1 MPRILVIEAHPD
13 PASFGAALAQAYA
26 AGASAAGAT
35 LETLTLAALRFDPI
49 LRAGHAGA
57 QALEPALLQAQEAIQ
72 RADHLVFQLPVWW
85 GSMPAVLKGFI
96 DRVFLPG
103 WAFQHEGGAL
113 PRGLLAGRSARV
125 LATMDSPWWW
135 YWLKHSRAAHR
146 ALIQATLHYVGIQ
159 RVAQTT
165 LYKVR
170 ELSAP
175 QREAWLQRARDLGA
189 ADARRLGG

>member
-1 MPRILVIEAHPD
+1 MPRILVLEANPD
-13 PASFGAALAQAYA
+13 PASFGAALARAYA
-26 AGASAAGAT
+26 EGASAAGAT

-49 LRAGHAGA
+49 LRVGHAGA
-57 QALEPALLQAQEAIQ
+57 QALEPDLLQAREAIQ
-72 RADHLVFQLPVWW
+72 RADHLLFQLPVWW
-85 GSMPAVLKGFI
+85 GAMPAVLKGFI

-135 YWLKHSRAAHR
+135 YGLKHRRAAHR
-146 ALIQATLHYVGIQ
+146 SLIQATLHYVGIS

-189 ADARRLGG
+189 ADARRLG